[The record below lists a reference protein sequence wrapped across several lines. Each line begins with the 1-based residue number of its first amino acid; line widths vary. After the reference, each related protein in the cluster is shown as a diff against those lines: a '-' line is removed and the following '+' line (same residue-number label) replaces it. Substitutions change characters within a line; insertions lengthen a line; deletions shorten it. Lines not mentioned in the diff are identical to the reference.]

1 MVFSLLSFRPRPLAR
16 PACASPVPTVAPVCS
31 AGSRGVWYE
40 GERAHCTVTVVP
52 ESAAAQT
59 RRNVRGRQGGGRALF
74 RDGGNSSRTLRGA
87 QHVGTAPPGARQ
99 RQSQETRALQSTP
112 QSDAAQGRRSV
123 ENLGFSAVRFWLFS
137 FFVCSDGTRPPLRD
151 AGLRCRFRWRPRRV
165 GFFPECFPSPGLKLL
180 LPVFAPGLG
189 FGGRAHRWDKPRQV
203 EGRRGRK

>member
-16 PACASPVPTVAPVCS
+16 PACASPPWPQFALRG
-31 AGSRGVWYE
+31 AGECGTKGRGHTALSLWFQNRRRLRHAGTCVEGRAE
-40 GERAHCTVTVVP
+40 GERSSEMVAIPAGPCEAPNTW
-52 ESAAAQT
+52 
-59 RRNVRGRQGGGRALF
+59 ALH
-74 RDGGNSSRTLRGA
+74 LRGPDSA
-87 QHVGTAPPGARQ
+87 KARK
-99 RQSQETRALQSTP
+99 RALQSTP

-165 GFFPECFPSPGLKLL
+165 SFFPECFPSPGLKLL